1 MFGQELFDTLHF
13 NPGGGGAAGG
23 LVAGLA
29 DEGKVII
36 GIVPAPVPAGPSI
49 GMGM

>member
-13 NPGGGGAAGG
+13 NPGSGSAGG
-23 LVAGLA
+23 LGAGVA
-29 DEGKVII
+29 DEGKIII